1 MPSKIKS
8 PSDEQARFERYL
20 GQLVG
25 IPTVSADPAH
35 REDIDRCARLAV
47 ELLTEAGFKARAV
60 PTSGNPLV
68 FGRLVQDPS
77 FPTLTLYNHLDVQ
90 PADPSEW
97 RTDPFALS
105 VQAGR
110 YYGRGATD
118 DKGPA
123 ITALMAVRRAVAA
136 GVPLNFTVLWES
148 EEEIGSPHFEEF
160 VRAHHSELDTDVV
173 VVSDTEWLAADR
185 PAIPYGLRGLITFE
199 VTLRT
204 AKQETH
210 SGSVGG
216 AARNPI
222 GELAGI
228 LTECYDPATGRVL
241 IPGFYDAVSWPT
253 ESELDSFV
261 ASGFTVEHFKSAYGL
276 LSLRSDDPR
285 TLLSRFM
292 AEPTFEVHGLAGGYT
307 GPGIKTSIPPEAT
320 AKLSCRLVPEQDP
333 DAVFRIIEEFIV
345 GRHPDAKVKL
355 EASAKPFLSDPSAPY
370 LQVAAATVEAAF
382 GVRPAF
388 IREGG
393 TIGAVLTMS
402 QYLGAPITM
411 LGLSLPEH
419 GYHAPQEHFDWRQA
433 SSGIDM
439 FTRYFEAISAL
450 PHTGRKRR

>member
-1 MPSKIKS
+1 MPNEIKS
-8 PSDEQARFERYL
+8 PADEQARFEHDL

-35 REDIDRCARLAV
+35 RADIKRCAALAV
-47 ELLTEAGFKARAV
+47 ELLAEAGFKAKAV

-77 FPTLTLYNHLDVQ
+77 FPTITLYNHLDVQ

-97 RTDPFALS
+97 RTDPFALTIE
-105 VQAGR
+105 AGR

-123 ITALMAVRRAVAA
+123 LAALLAVRRAVSA

-160 VRAHHSELDTDVV
+160 VRAHRAELDTNVV
-173 VVSDTEWLAADR
+173 VVSDTEWIAAGR
-185 PAIPYGLRGLITFE
+185 PAIPYGLRGLVTFE
-199 VTLRT
+199 VSLRT
-204 AKQETH
+204 ARNETH

-216 AARNPI
+216 ATRNPL

-228 LTECYDPATGRVL
+228 IAECYDPSTGRVL

-261 ASGFTVEHFKSAYGL
+261 ASGFTLEHFKRAYGL
-276 LSLRSDDPR
+276 TSLRSEDPR
-285 TLLSRFM
+285 TLLSRIM
-292 AEPTFEVHGLAGGYT
+292 AEPTFEVHGIAGGYT
-307 GPGIKTSIPPEAT
+307 GPGVKTSIPPAAT
-320 AKLSCRLVPEQDP
+320 AKLSCRLVPSQDP
-333 DAVFRIIEEFIV
+333 VAIFELIKKFIRA
-345 GRHPDAKVKL
+345 RHPDAQVSL
-355 EASAKPFLSDPSAPY
+355 EASAQPYLGDPSGPY
-370 LQVAAATVEAAF
+370 LRAAAAAVEGAF
-382 GVRPAF
+382 GKPPVF

-402 QYLGAPITM
+402 QYLRAPIVM
-411 LGLSLPEH
+411 VGLSLPEH
-419 GYHAPQEHFDWRQA
+419 GYHAPGEHFDWDQA
-433 SSGIDM
+433 RGGIDL
-439 FTRYFEAISAL
+439 FARYFKQVAQMPEIS
-450 PHTGRKRR
+450 T